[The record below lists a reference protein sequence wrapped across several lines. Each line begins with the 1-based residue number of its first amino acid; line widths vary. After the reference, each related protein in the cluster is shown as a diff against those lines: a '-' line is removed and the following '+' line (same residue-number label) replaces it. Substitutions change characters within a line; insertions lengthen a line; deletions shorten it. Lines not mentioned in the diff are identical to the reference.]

1 MSTTETVQETGD
13 SNVDDL
19 AATLDGLD
27 WLENMEMDELGEEER
42 EDDDNWENVQL
53 ENGTGNVL
61 QNDVDVLGL
70 EMEEG
75 KESIYYN
82 QSMEIL
88 VKSCHFPVFP
98 VFYGKLIQILSKQIV

>member
-75 KESIYYN
+75 TESIYFEW
-82 QSMEIL
+82 S
-88 VKSCHFPVFP
+88 SD
-98 VFYGKLIQILSKQIV
+98 

>member
-13 SNVDDL
+13 SNVHDL
-19 AATLDGLD
+19 AATLEGLD

-75 KESIYYN
+75 TESIYFEW
-82 QSMEIL
+82 S
-88 VKSCHFPVFP
+88 SD
-98 VFYGKLIQILSKQIV
+98 

>member
-42 EDDDNWENVQL
+42 EDDDNWENVEL

-75 KESIYYN
+75 TESIYFEW
-82 QSMEIL
+82 S
-88 VKSCHFPVFP
+88 SD
-98 VFYGKLIQILSKQIV
+98 

>member
-13 SNVDDL
+13 SNVNDL

-42 EDDDNWENVQL
+42 EDDDAWENVQL

-61 QNDVDVLGL
+61 QNDVDALGH

-75 KESIYYN
+75 KKSIY
-82 QSMEIL
+82 
-88 VKSCHFPVFP
+88 FD
-98 VFYGKLIQILSKQIV
+98 

>member
-75 KESIYYN
+75 TESIYFEW
-82 QSMEIL
+82 S
-88 VKSCHFPVFP
+88 PD
-98 VFYGKLIQILSKQIV
+98 